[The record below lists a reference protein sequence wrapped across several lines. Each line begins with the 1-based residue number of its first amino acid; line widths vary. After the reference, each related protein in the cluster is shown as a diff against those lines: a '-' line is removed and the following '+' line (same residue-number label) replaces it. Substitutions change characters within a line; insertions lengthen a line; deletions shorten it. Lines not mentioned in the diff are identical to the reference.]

1 MGYTDKPLQIDER
14 WWKAGEMQ
22 RLWPAEFLRARE
34 AACVSA
40 CDRFLDADCLS
51 DSVWIL
57 SRGGRMT
64 QAVLLYSKRT
74 LFPVLDG
81 LTAIPVP
88 VFLKRFLLS
97 APVHAVHGLLDDVS
111 VMEAVLYPLGYEP
124 VARTDYY
131 LMAWDDW
138 MQAPEGVPPVPGLPG
153 LILRPAQIS
162 DYKALFEMH
171 LSYELEE
178 VAVNMKRY
186 KPELARL
193 SLSRILEREEM
204 LVAEY
209 RGELVGKINTNARSF
224 TRRQLGGI
232 YVKPPY
238 RGMGIA
244 QAMVA
249 AMRDKFRREKTPLSL
264 YVRKSNLPAQIVY
277 RRAGFRTVADY
288 RISYTK

>member
-22 RLWPAEFLRARE
+22 KIWPAEFLRARE
-34 AACVSA
+34 VTCVSA
-40 CDRFLDADCLS
+40 CDRFLDADYLS
-51 DSVWIL
+51 DSVWLL

-64 QAVLLYSKRT
+64 RAILLYSRRT
-74 LFPVLDG
+74 LFPVLSG
-81 LTAIPVP
+81 LTAVPVP
-88 VFLKRFLLS
+88 VFLKRFLIS
-97 APVHAVHGLLDDVS
+97 TPVHAIHGLLDDVS
-111 VMEAVLYPLGYEP
+111 VMEAVLFPLGYEP

-131 LMAWDDW
+131 LMAYDNFSA
-138 MQAPEGVPPVPGLPG
+138 APEHIPRVPGLS
-153 LILRPAQIS
+153 LRPVQIS

-178 VAVNMKRY
+178 VAINVKRY

-193 SLSRILEREEM
+193 SLSHILEREEV

-238 RGMGIA
+238 RRMGIA
-244 QAMVA
+244 QAMVT
-249 AMRDKFRREKTPLSL
+249 AMRDKFRREGTALSL
-264 YVRKSNLPAQIVY
+264 YVRKSNIGAQIVY
-277 RRAGFRTVADY
+277 KRSGFRTIADY
-288 RISYTK
+288 RISYTE

>member
-1 MGYTDKPLQIDER
+1 MGYTDKPLQIGER
-14 WWKAGEMQ
+14 WWKAGETQ
-22 RLWPAEFLRARE
+22 KLWPAEFLRTRE
-34 AACVSA
+34 AMCVSA

-51 DSVWIL
+51 DSIWVL
-57 SRGGRMT
+57 SRGGQMMRAILM
-64 QAVLLYSKRT
+64 YSKRT

-88 VFLKRFLLS
+88 MFLKRFLLS
-97 APVHAVHGLLDDVS
+97 VPIHAVHGLLDDVS
-111 VMEAVLYPLGYEP
+111 VMEAELYPLGYEP
-124 VARTDYY
+124 VTRIDYY

-138 MQAPEGVPPVPGLPG
+138 TQAPEYVPPVPGLT
-153 LILRPAQIS
+153 LRPAQIS

-238 RGMGIA
+238 RRMGIA
-244 QAMVA
+244 QTMVA
-249 AMRDKFRREKTPLSL
+249 AMRDKFRREKTALSL
-264 YVRKSNLPAQIVY
+264 YVRKSNIPAQIVY
-277 RRAGFRTVADY
+277 KRAGFRTIADY
-288 RISYTK
+288 RISYTE

>member
-1 MGYTDKPLQIDER
+1 M
-14 WWKAGEMQ
+14 
-22 RLWPAEFLRARE
+22 WPAEFLRVHE
-34 AACVSA
+34 ATCVSA
-40 CDRFLDADCLS
+40 CDRFLDADYLS
-51 DSVWIL
+51 DSIWLL

-74 LFPVLDG
+74 LFPVLNG
-81 LTAIPVP
+81 LTIVPMP

-124 VARTDYY
+124 VVHIDYY
-131 LMAWDDW
+131 LMAYDDFTTV
-138 MQAPEGVPPVPGLPG
+138 PECFTRVPG

-171 LSYELEE
+171 LSYEMEE
-178 VAVNMKRY
+178 VAINMKRY

-193 SLSRILEREEM
+193 SLSRILEREEI
-204 LVAEY
+204 LIAEY
-209 RGELVGKINTNARSF
+209 QGRLVGKINTNARSF

-238 RGMGIA
+238 RRMGIA

-249 AMRDKFRREKTPLSL
+249 AMRDKFRCEKIALSL
-264 YVRKSNLPAQIVY
+264 FVRKSNIAAQIVY
-277 RRAGFRTVADY
+277 KRAGFRTIADY
-288 RISYTK
+288 RISYTE

>member
-1 MGYTDKPLQIDER
+1 MGYTDKPLQIDKR

-22 RLWPAEFLRARE
+22 KIWPAEFLRAHE
-34 AACVSA
+34 SACVSA
-40 CDRFLDADCLS
+40 CDRFLEANYFS
-51 DSVWIL
+51 DSIWLL

-64 QAVLLYSKRT
+64 EALLIYSKRT
-74 LFPVLDG
+74 LFPVLGG
-81 LTAIPVP
+81 LTAVPVP

-97 APVHAVHGLLDDVS
+97 TPVHAVHGLLDEVS
-111 VMEAVLYPLGYEP
+111 IMEGVLYPLGYEP
-124 VARTDYY
+124 VAHVDYY
-131 LMAWDDW
+131 LMACDND
-138 MQAPEGVPPVPGLPG
+138 AVETEGSLCVPG

-193 SLSRILEREEM
+193 SLSHILEREEI

-238 RGMGIA
+238 RRMGIA

-249 AMRDKFRREKTPLSL
+249 AMRDKFHRKRIALSL
-264 YVRKSNLPAQIVY
+264 YVRKTNIAAQIVY
-277 RRAGFRTVADY
+277 KRAGFRTVADY
-288 RISYTK
+288 RISYTQ

>member
-22 RLWPAEFLRARE
+22 KIWPAEFLRARE
-34 AACVSA
+34 ATCVSA
-40 CDRFLDADCLS
+40 CDRFLDADYLS
-51 DSVWIL
+51 DSIWLL

-64 QAVLLYSKRT
+64 QAILMYSKRT
-74 LFPVLDG
+74 LFPVLG
-81 LTAIPVP
+81 ELTAVPVP

-131 LMAWDDW
+131 LMAYDDFTTV
-138 MQAPEGVPPVPGLPG
+138 PECSAHVPGLPG
-153 LILRPAQIS
+153 LTLRPAQIS

-193 SLSRILEREEM
+193 SLSRILEREEI

-209 RGELVGKINTNARSF
+209 GGELVGKINTNARSF

-232 YVKPPY
+232 YVKPSY
-238 RGMGIA
+238 RRMGIA
-244 QAMVA
+244 QVMVA
-249 AMRDKFRREKTPLSL
+249 AMRDRFRRERIPLSL
-264 YVRKSNLPAQIVY
+264 YVRKSNVAAQIVY
-277 RRAGFRTVADY
+277 KRAGFRTVADY
-288 RISYTK
+288 RISYTQ